1 MNFEMITSILTVLIS
16 LAGVGTT
23 AFYVARIALKGQL
36 NAEQKHVADLQEE
49 LMDLTYEYQK
59 LSQTYSNN
67 LTKADNVDKTV
78 VRLESQ
84 LAERRFSYNMC
95 SAEMLFWRGKF
106 QLSNGDDAMYTEREK
121 WVKLW
126 RMNNKPDGIT
136 SKSNAD

>member
-36 NAEQKHVADLQEE
+36 NAEKKHVRELQEE
-49 LMDLTYEYQK
+49 LMDMTYEYQK

-67 LTKADNVDKTV
+67 LTKADHTDTKVT
-78 VRLESQ
+78 RLESQ

-95 SAEMLFWRGKF
+95 QAEMLFWRGKF
-106 QLSNGDDAMYTEREK
+106 QLAQGDIAMAMEREK

-126 RMNNKPDGIT
+126 RMNNKPDGVT